1 MRLTVLVLS
10 IATIV
15 LYGHAL
21 AGLGG
26 YFFEKGRP
34 DLIIAGLVGGTA
46 SAVCALWL
54 WRKYLVTLEKEVI
67 NKKMRKK

>member
-1 MRLTVLVLS
+1 MRIIVLILS
-10 IATIV
+10 ISTLV

-34 DLIIAGLVGGTA
+34 DLIVTGLLLGTA
-46 SAVCALWL
+46 CAVSALVL
-54 WRKYLVTLEKEVI
+54 WRKYL
-67 NKKMRKK
+67 NKIEEELRQGK